1 MSFEDF
7 VRYFS
12 ALNICHLA
20 PDGYID
26 WEKYGASG
34 MKKWDLSIFDG
45 EWVRGTTAG
54 GCDKFQGTIILN
66 NIKSLT
72 I

>member
-7 VRYFS
+7 VKYFS
-12 ALNICHLA
+12 ALEICHLN
-20 PDGYID
+20 PGYLD
-26 WEKYGASG
+26 REQYGASG
-34 MKKWDLSIFDG
+34 GTKWDLSIFEG
-45 EWVRGTTAG
+45 EWVRGATAG
-54 GCDKFQGTIILN
+54 GCDKFKGIIILN